1 MRMLLTVLQMVV
13 GQDPF
18 LHSPLER
25 AATCREGA
33 CLGLPEDRPAQP
45 LELTA
50 QRLDSGSFFPDTRR
64 GQLRVLPP
72 LPQDSSKLTLKGYK
86 TLRTTVGSGGMLL
99 QQEMEIDAKGEPSP
113 GLEVRAHLVDHNAPV
128 SQDGSTTTLRQ
139 TEEVWIEAKSRR
151 FRSRLGDQ
159 SLAEPKELLGGV
171 SRTARGLSLDL
182 GDSSGHAGGAIG
194 AMRSR
199 WLQVEPKAVEGQ
211 QEGYQLSEGSL
222 NRAVVPGSEKV
233 TLDGTALARDQDYD
247 IHNADGT
254 IDFRPHKRI
263 LASTRIRVEYQALD
277 QSYQRTVTQGLAA
290 GRLGPL
296 RLQAWAFKEADDPA
310 SPVAYTAD
318 SVSRRIL
325 YQAGTDTSRAHLPDG
340 TSIALPTGLLRSG
353 LSGQLDGP
361 LRLRLDTRWTQTRPN
376 LASPVTDPAGGAVAT
391 TGDWNAGTSL
401 DKGGIGTLR
410 LWGDAKAWQ
419 RNYQSLQSPQ
429 LDSATGQ
436 GWTPPSGDNSPFDQ
450 EHLAARWV
458 AKQDVGLS
466 ARVAHFRRE
475 DWADVSEGALRGG
488 LERDS
493 VHQAWLEGSYG
504 QLDKGMVLE
513 RRIARTAL
521 AWDYSGW
528 QPKLE
533 ANAGIRQDQPGN
545 RSLESRWQEVVP
557 SLAYV
562 QPQWSV
568 RSRLRTRYD
577 QTQFGGTA
585 ESPLDSARTLQATL
599 EGKVETLPWSLSST
613 VDWLQNRERSA
624 PRQAP
629 LTRDDWLAELDG
641 RWSPHPT
648 GLRTTGKYKLTTS
661 SWRPLLAIYD
671 TVPNGTGK
679 YRYDSSRSQVVS
691 DEFGN
696 LLLAGTRLD
705 TLHPAIRTGSTQF
718 ELGVSVI
725 PHDLIP
731 DLKGLLSDIELDAH
745 LKLEQQDSARGT
757 RFFPSWQDDD
767 LAASLSGTSDF
778 GGELRWHHD
787 KLRSTLTADRSFSN
801 ARQNWSSENDQS
813 DEFSLK
819 DYSIYSWR
827 SWIRT
832 STEIGTS
839 QQNRKWSTKSSHEE
853 HSWVEPGQQID
864 WKSLTFQVTSKHL
877 SGLSEGVLERTVRL
891 WSPAVGVT
899 WQPRKAIRS
908 NASLR
913 YLSIQCP
920 EGEPSSWMT
929 DGYPVGDSW
938 RAQMGLDWHMGEH
951 FDATTEWVLRITP
964 NRPVEQRLTAE
975 GKAIF

>member
-1 MRMLLTVLQMVV
+1 MRILLTVLQMVV

-18 LHSPLER
+18 LHSPMER
-25 AATCREGA
+25 AATCQGSS
-33 CLGLPEDRPAQP
+33 CLDLPEDRPAVP
-45 LELTA
+45 MVLVA
-50 QRLDSGSFFPDTRR
+50 QRLDSSRFFPETRR
-64 GQLRVLPP
+64 GLVRVLPP

-171 SRTARGLSLDL
+171 SRTARGLSLDV
-182 GDSSGHAGGAIG
+182 GDTTGHAGGAFG

-199 WLQVEPKAVEGQ
+199 WLQVELTAVEGQ
-211 QEGYQLSEGSL
+211 QEGYQLSLSGLS
-222 NRAVVPGSEKV
+222 RAVVPGSEKV
-233 TLDGTALARDQDYD
+233 TLDGASLVRDQDYD

-263 LASTRIRVEYQALD
+263 LASSRIRVEYQALE

-290 GRLGPL
+290 GQLGPL

-310 SPVAYTAD
+310 SPIAYTAD

-353 LSGQLDGP
+353 LSAQLNGP
-361 LRLRLDTRWTQTRPN
+361 LQLRMDTRWTQLRPN
-376 LASPVTDPAGGAVAT
+376 LASPVTDPAGGAVAA

-429 LDSATGQ
+429 LDSLTGL
-436 GWTPPSGDNSPFDQ
+436 GWTPPSNDQSPFEQ

-458 AKQDVGLS
+458 AMRDMGVS
-466 ARVAHFRRE
+466 AKASHFRRE

-504 QLDKGMVLE
+504 QLDKGSLLE
-513 RRIARTAL
+513 RKIARTAL
-521 AWDYSGW
+521 AWDFVGW
-528 QPKLE
+528 QPKLN
-533 ANAGIRQDQPGN
+533 ANAGTRQDQPG
-545 RSLESRWQEVVP
+545 SLPLESRWQEFTP
-557 SLAYV
+557 GLGYV
-562 QPQWSV
+562 QPDWSV
-568 RSRLRTRYD
+568 QSRFRTRFD
-577 QTQFGGTA
+577 QTQFGGA
-585 ESPLDSARTLQATL
+585 SPTPADSARTLQATV
-599 EGKVETLPWSLSST
+599 EGKMETLPWSLSST
-613 VDWLQNRERSA
+613 VDWLQSRERAA
-624 PRQAP
+624 PQQAP
-629 LTRDDWLAELDG
+629 LTREDWLAELDG

-679 YRYDSSRSQVVS
+679 YRYDSSRAQVVN

-705 TLHPAIRTGSTQF
+705 TLHPAIQTGSTRF
-718 ELGVSVI
+718 ELGVNVI
-725 PHDLIP
+725 PHDLVP
-731 DLKGLLSDIELDAH
+731 DLQGLLADIEIDAH
-745 LKLEQQDSARGT
+745 LQLEQQDSARGT
-757 RFFPSWQDDD
+757 RFFPSWQDEE

-778 GGELRWHHD
+778 GGELRWHHG
-787 KLRSTLTADRSFSN
+787 KVRSTLSGSRSFSN

-813 DEFSLK
+813 NESNLK
-819 DYSIYSWR
+819 DYSIFAWND
-827 SWIRT
+827 WIRT
-832 STEIGTS
+832 SVEFETS
-839 QQNRKWSTKSSHEE
+839 SQDRKWSNKSSHEE
-853 HSWVEPGQQID
+853 RSWMEPGQQLD
-864 WKSLTFQVTSKHL
+864 WKTLTFQVTSKHL
-877 SGLSEGVLERTVRL
+877 SGMSDGALERTVSL
-891 WSPAVGVT
+891 WSPALGIT
-899 WQPRKAIRS
+899 WQPRKEIHS

-913 YLSIQCP
+913 YFSIQCP

-938 RAQMGLDWHMGEH
+938 RAQMGLEWHMGEH
-951 FDATTEWVLRITP
+951 FDATAEWVLRVTP